1 VANHWYLEQSMR
13 IVDAVRTRLELLFS
27 RSDAEARMNAEMR
40 FHIDME
46 TERLVR
52 EQGLA
57 PQEARR
63 RAVIAFGIA
72 EQHKD
77 AMRDGRVPQFLRSF
91 SGLSLDLK
99 LGFRM
104 LVKYPGLTLVG
115 GLAMAFGIWAGAIT
129 HVMVGQFINPK
140 LPLPGADRI
149 VQLVNWD
156 VEANNEEPR
165 VLSDFLVWRDGLKS
179 VTDLGAYRD
188 VSRNLVVG
196 KDAGRP
202 VDVAEITA
210 TAFRIAPEPPLLGR
224 VLTPADEQ
232 AGAAPVVV
240 LGHELWRTRFASDP
254 AVVGRTVQL
263 GGEYATVVGVMRE
276 GYAFPVNHELWTPL
290 KPDAIASGPREGPG
304 IQVFGRLAPGAT
316 LEQAQAELAT
326 VGRRA
331 ATARPDTHA
340 HLQPLVGLYARPI
353 GSQSAEMW
361 AILLSTQL
369 FAVLLLVLV
378 CSNVALLMFA
388 RAATREGELVVRS
401 ALGAS
406 RARIVAQL
414 FAEALVL
421 GGVAAVVGLA
431 AAQFGLRQWGV
442 EFLERN
448 YEGSLPFWYD
458 INVSPSTVVYAAALT
473 VLGAAIAGV
482 MPALKVTRG
491 LGARLKAGTAG
502 GGGLRFGGGW
512 TAVIVTQVALT
523 VAFPAIV
530 FVEQRELARMQSQD
544 PGFAV
549 EEYLGV
555 KLDLE
560 PGTDSAT
567 YGARFAAAARV
578 LGQRMA
584 AEPGVTG
591 VTFVDRLPQNYH
603 RSGWVEVDAP
613 AGPKAPGFWDAEAST
628 ASIDPSYFEVLKAPI
643 LAGRGFSAADFGPD
657 SRVVIVDQGFVEKV
671 LQGRNPIGQ
680 RIRLSSRSEMG
691 KDPSRPWFEIIGVVK
706 NLGMQHVVQNR
717 PPAGVY
723 MPRIPERDASVYMVV
738 HAAGD
743 PLVLGTR
750 VRELA
755 AGVDPVL
762 RLTEVQRL
770 DEAAQGML
778 WIVRLWLRLTLG
790 LTAIAILLS
799 LAGIYAVLSFTVARR
814 TREIGVRVALGAP
827 RARVIGAIFRK
838 PLTQVAAGVA
848 VGFTLVTVAAYLL
861 VGHQPDGQPRT
872 GDGLTLGHVALLVT
886 HGVFM
891 LGVCMLACVVPTRRA
906 LRVEPT
912 EAMRADS

>member
-1 VANHWYLEQSMR
+1 MR
-13 IVDAVRTRLELLFS
+13 LFHAARARLGLLLGH
-27 RSDAEARMNAEMR
+27 REAEARMNEEMR
-40 FHIDME
+40 FHVDME
-46 TERLVR
+46 ADRLVR
-52 EQGLA
+52 EERLA

-63 RAVIAFGIA
+63 RATIAFGIA

-77 AMRDGRVPQFLRSF
+77 AMRDGRGIGWLDRLG
-91 SGLSLDLK
+91 GLSLDLK

-104 LVKYPGLTLVG
+104 LVKYPGLTVVG
-115 GLAMAFGIWAGAIT
+115 GLAMAFAIWVGAVT
-129 HVMVGQFINPK
+129 SVMASQFLSPRI
-140 LPLPGADRI
+140 PLPGGERI
-149 VQLVNWD
+149 VQIVNWD
-156 VEANNEEPR
+156 VEANDEEPR
-165 VLSDFLVWRDGLKS
+165 MLSDFLVWRDGLTL

-188 VSRNLVVG
+188 VSRNLIVG
-196 KDAGRP
+196 KEAGRP

-210 TAFRIAPEPPLLGR
+210 SAFRIAPEPPLMGR
-224 VLTPADEQ
+224 VLGPADEQ
-232 AGAAPVVV
+232 AGAPPVAV

-254 AVVGRTVQL
+254 NVVGRSVQL
-263 GGEYATVVGVMRE
+263 GGAYATVVGVMRE
-276 GYAFPVNHELWTPL
+276 GYAFPVQHELWTPL

-316 LEQAQAELAT
+316 LEQARAELAT
-326 VGRRA
+326 AGRRA
-331 ATARPDTHA
+331 VTAHPDTHE
-340 HLQPLVGLYARPI
+340 HLQPHIGKYAEPI
-353 GSQSAEMW
+353 GPGSAEMRP
-361 AILLSTQL
+361 ILLSVQL
-369 FAVLLLVLV
+369 FGVLLLVLV
-378 CSNVALLMFA
+378 CSNVALLLFA

-431 AAQFGLRQWGV
+431 AAQFALRQWGV

-448 YEGSLPFWYD
+448 YEGALPFWYD
-458 INVSPSTVVYAAALT
+458 INVSPTTVLHAAALT
-473 VLGAAIAGV
+473 LLGAAIAGV

-491 LGARLKAGTAG
+491 LGARLKAGSAG
-502 GGGLRFGGGW
+502 GGGMRFGGGW
-512 TAVIVTQVALT
+512 TAVIVTQVAVT

-530 FVEQRELARMQSQD
+530 FVEQRELSRIQSLD

-549 EEYLGV
+549 TQYLGV

-567 YGARFAAAARV
+567 YGARFAAATEA
-578 LGQRMA
+578 LGRRMA

-591 VTFVDRLPQNYH
+591 VTFVDFLPQDYH

-613 AGPKAPGFWDAEAST
+613 AGTTAPVLRDAEAST
-628 ASIDPSYFEVLKAPI
+628 AYIDPSYFEVLEAPI
-643 LAGRGFSAADFGPD
+643 LAGRGFSAADYGPD
-657 SRVVIVDQGFVEKV
+657 ARVAIVDQAFVEKI

-680 RIRLSSRSEMG
+680 RIRLSPRSELG

-706 NLGMQHVVQNR
+706 NLGMQHVVQSR

-723 MPRIPERDASVYMVV
+723 KPRNPERDPWVHMVV

-743 PLVLGTR
+743 PLALGTR

-755 AGVDPVL
+755 AAVDPTL
-762 RLTEVQRL
+762 RLMEVQRL
-770 DEAAQGML
+770 DETAKGMV
-778 WIVRLWLRLTLG
+778 WIVRLWLRITLG
-790 LTAIAILLS
+790 LTAVAILLS

-827 RARVIGAIFRK
+827 RARIIAAIFRK
-838 PLTQVAAGVA
+838 PLTQVGAGVA
-848 VGFTLVTVAAYLL
+848 VGFTLVTVAAYFLI
-861 VGHQPDGQPRT
+861 GHQPDGNPRT
-872 GDGLTLGHVALLVT
+872 GEMTLAHVGLLVT
-886 HGVFM
+886 HGVSM

-912 EAMRADS
+912 EAMRAE